1 MKKKILVFAVA
12 FAMVF
17 AMAACQT
24 AADDGK
30 YNVGICQLMV
40 HDSLDQATQGFIDAL
55 TAEMEAAGAAD
66 ENLTS
71 PFLLRMASIVV
82 ATVPIMCVYP
92 FLQKYFMSGLVLGG
106 VKE

>member
-1 MKKKILVFAVA
+1 MMRLLEKEKLQLVLREI
-12 FAMVF
+12 VF
-17 AMAACQT
+17 EGSA
-24 AADDGK
+24 
-30 YNVGICQLMV
+30 
-40 HDSLDQATQGFIDAL
+40 
-55 TAEMEAAGAAD
+55 AEMEAAGAAD